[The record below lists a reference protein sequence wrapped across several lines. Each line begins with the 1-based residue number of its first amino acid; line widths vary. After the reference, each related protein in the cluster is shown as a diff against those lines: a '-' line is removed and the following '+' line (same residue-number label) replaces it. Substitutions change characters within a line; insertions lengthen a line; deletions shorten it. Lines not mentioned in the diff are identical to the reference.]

1 MKEIFVNLTCINQ
14 TPVCG
19 EHKSW
24 HSEEESRYL
33 LPYKN
38 LKKIYHIQGIL
49 S

>member
-24 HSEEESRYL
+24 SCEVWFRQDSLYMVDL
-33 LPYKN
+33 L
-38 LKKIYHIQGIL
+38 
-49 S
+49 